1 VLTSWLWDVEEGG
14 RDERQGDLE
23 TPLRSSSMLMDF
35 VPIFEVFE
43 ERSRST
49 TVNTQSMGV
58 LAVG

>member
-1 VLTSWLWDVEEGG
+1 VLTSWLWDVSEG
-14 RDERQGDLE
+14 DGDPE
-23 TPLRSSSMLMDF
+23 TPLRSSPMLMYF
-35 VPIFEVFE
+35 VSGFEMLE